1 MRTASGPPG
10 ASPVSRRV
18 ADDTAVLKVAG
29 DSTVLV
35 SNSPRARVK
44 SFRDPVDPRTFH
56 HHGLQA
62 ASGAAKVAARTHGA
76 IRAEAAGRVVA
87 HGDWHRVTPEVQGVS
102 VGARRPLGKVAA
114 DAKIDVA
121 SLDVPRLRAILRKY
135 GAFPPSYRLLGNPN
149 PTRTRTRTRT
159 RTPTPTPTPNPKP
172 YP

>member
-18 ADDTAVLKVAG
+18 ADDTTVLKVAG
-29 DSTVLV
+29 DSTVLL

-62 ASGAAKVAARTHGA
+62 ASGAAKVAARTHGG

-102 VGARRPLGKVAA
+102 VGARLKGMAA
-114 DAKIDVA
+114 VMAPADDSA
-121 SLDVPRLRAILRKY
+121 SLVRVLMERAKTGHGR
-135 GAFPPSYRLLGNPN
+135 
-149 PTRTRTRTRT
+149 RTQVLFWVVQA
-159 RTPTPTPTPNPKP
+159 PKVKM
-172 YP
+172 

>member
-62 ASGAAKVAARTHGA
+62 ASGAAKVAARTHGG

-102 VGARRPLGKVAA
+102 VGARRPLG
-114 DAKIDVA
+114 
-121 SLDVPRLRAILRKY
+121 RAER
-135 GAFPPSYRLLGNPN
+135 GRPF
-149 PTRTRTRTRT
+149 
-159 RTPTPTPTPNPKP
+159 
-172 YP
+172 